1 MLVVSEKFNNFFPKT
16 FVLDKKILNK
26 SIKLR
31 FVTQNQGKN
40 SRAQGKTQLDEKSI
54 EFVSLIQILL
64 HFLIFCVDGFFWN
77 YEYLYLQSVEETPL
91 GDLLIRSIAQPITYL
106 KNDFSQTEEGSSS
119 ASVKKGSKRVPKFFR
134 VNSESPQPVPV
145 FKQPKSKNVNQEV
158 EEQQQRLLQQQA
170 CSQNVSQGD
179 TSQ

>member
-1 MLVVSEKFNNFFPKT
+1 M
-16 FVLDKKILNK
+16 
-26 SIKLR
+26 
-31 FVTQNQGKN
+31 
-40 SRAQGKTQLDEKSI
+40 
-54 EFVSLIQILL
+54 
-64 HFLIFCVDGFFWN
+64 
-77 YEYLYLQSVEETPL
+77 EETPL

-106 KNDFSQTEEGSSS
+106 KNDFSQTEEGSSN
-119 ASVKKGSKRVPKFFR
+119 ASVKRGSKTVPKFFR
-134 VNSESPQPVPV
+134 VTSDSPQPVPV